1 MKWICLGPE
10 EDALFSHWFC
20 CCLICLAK
28 ANCQVGQVSSWPV
41 EQLNSCLPLESSG
54 ALNRINLRCILAPCV
69 RPSSRLF
76 CVLFLARTKTC
87 KSTSTRTTGH
97 LTFVDKT
104 FTLNVLPFLCLF
116 RFAFSPSSCCQCLRL
131 STATFLELCALLG
144 QCRLGYCDNQLKGR
158 GQCQVGENGCSSW
171 DIGVD
176 KCFRFQFRLRFT
188 YFKLAARMI
197 CNLITTREFFT
208 RISTSTAFVSS

>member
-1 MKWICLGPE
+1 MKWICLGPK

-54 ALNRINLRCILAPCV
+54 ALNRINLRCILASCV
-69 RPSSRLF
+69 RPSSQ
-76 CVLFLARTKTC
+76 
-87 KSTSTRTTGH
+87 
-97 LTFVDKT
+97 
-104 FTLNVLPFLCLF
+104 TLDAPFLCF
-116 RFAFSPSSCCQCLRL
+116 VFGQDKDVQEHEHEDDWSFDICRQNVYIKCFAISLPVSVCFLSLVRLQSCCQCLRL

-176 KCFRFQFRLRFT
+176 KCFRFQLRLRLT

-208 RISTSTAFVSS
+208 RN

>member
-54 ALNRINLRCILAPCV
+54 ALNRINLRCILASCV
-69 RPSSRLF
+69 CPSSRLF
-76 CVLFLARTKTC
+76 CVLFLARTKTY
-87 KSTSTRTTGH
+87 TRTTGH

-144 QCRLGYCDNQLKGR
+144 QCRLGYCDNQLKER
-158 GQCQVGENGCSSW
+158 GETMPSGGEWMLKLRHWRWQVFSVS
-171 DIGVD
+171 VSPP
-176 KCFRFQFRLRFT
+176 FT